1 MSLILYRLGRAS
13 YRGRWRVVGAWAVIL
28 AALLG
33 LVLTNGG
40 QFDDTFEIPGAP
52 SQVALDEL
60 KMTFP
65 QAADLS
71 ATMLVV
77 PGEGHT
83 MASTEVRHA
92 VEGAITELEK
102 IDWVTSVQTPY
113 NEHLSGVITD
123 SGDAGL
129 VTIRVEG
136 TMSTF
141 TDSQRADLNAA
152 GAKLQDALPGSAVHL
167 GGEAYSVEKPKVG
180 ISEVFGLAVALVVL
194 LLVLGSLR
202 AALMPLIS
210 GVLGAALALML
221 ILVSADQVPINS
233 TTAMLALMLS
243 LAVGMDYSLF
253 IVSRH
258 RDQLREGLD
267 AEESAARAIATSGSA
282 VLFAGLTV
290 VIALLGMVVADIPF
304 LTVMGVFAA
313 AAVAIEVMLALTLLP
328 ALLGIAG
335 DRLRPKPRTGKERP
349 HRTPTADGLAGRW
362 VRAVTRWPLLTVLVV
377 TAGMLA
383 MAVPAQHMHLALP
396 NSGNH
401 QPTAQDRITYDLVA
415 EKFGPGRN
423 GPLIVTGSLLTT
435 DDPKSVIDGMRS
447 EIEAVPGVQ
456 QVALAAPNPGLD
468 TLMVMVIPTT
478 GPDDPATADL
488 VHRIRAE
495 APQWKDDYAIDVAVT
510 GFTAIN
516 IDVSERL
523 GSALV
528 PFGIVV
534 VGLSFALLMV
544 VFRSIWVPV
553 KAALGYLLSVGAA
566 FGISTAVF
574 NDGWQAHLIN
584 LADPIPLISFLPL
597 LLMGI
602 LFGLAMDYEVFFTS
616 RMREEWVHGNET
628 DPVEKGFV
636 HSAKVVTAA
645 AVIMFAVFAFF
656 VPNSQGPIKPIAF
669 SLAVGVALDAF
680 VVRMTLGPAL
690 MKLLGRHAWWLPRW
704 LDRRLPVTDIEGEA
718 LAHQLSLA
726 DWPTPG
732 DRHAIYAEGLR
743 VTHGDTVILDGVDV
757 AVAPG
762 EVLVVR
768 GDVAARRSLLL
779 GLSGRLHFSGG
790 DAKVLGRVLPE
801 EAPTLRREVGY
812 TTVSSPNFAI
822 HVGREGVRILIV
834 DDAHQLLAEQR
845 TLVLTRAEGL
855 LASGGA
861 LLLGV
866 ATSTDVA
873 AVAGTDARTLELP
886 ELLTQPLEGTRQ

>member
-1 MSLILYRLGRAS
+1 MSLLLYRLGRAS

-28 AALLG
+28 AALIG
-33 LVLTNGG
+33 LVVAHGG

-71 ATMLVV
+71 ATMLVM
-77 PGEGHT
+77 PGDGQT
-83 MASTEVRHA
+83 MASPEVQRA
-92 VEGAITELEK
+92 VEDTIAGLEK
-102 IDWVTSVQTPY
+102 VDWVTSVQTPY

-123 SGDAGL
+123 SGDAGI

-141 TDSQRADLNAA
+141 TDAQRTVLNDA
-152 GAKLQDALPGSAVHL
+152 GAQLQEALPGSAVHL

-180 ISEVFGLAVALVVL
+180 VSEVFGLVVALVVL

-221 ILVSADQVPINS
+221 ILVSAGQIPINS

-290 VIALLGMVVADIPF
+290 VIALLGMVVAGIPF

-313 AAVAIEVMLALTLLP
+313 AAVAIEVLLALTLLP

-335 DRLRPKPRTGKERP
+335 DKLRPKARRDRPRKAQATG
-349 HRTPTADGLAGRW
+349 GLAGKW
-362 VRAVTRWPLLTVLVV
+362 VRAVTRWPVVTVLVV

-383 MAVPAQHMHLALP
+383 LAAPALHMHLALP

-435 DDPKSVIDGMRS
+435 DDPKAVIDGVRA

-488 VHRIRAE
+488 VQHIRAE
-495 APQWKDDYAIDVAVT
+495 APQWKDEYGIDLAVT

-534 VGLSFALLMV
+534 VGLSFVLLMV

-602 LFGLAMDYEVFFTS
+602 LFGLAMDYEVFLTS
-616 RMREEWVHGNET
+616 RMREEWVHGNQT
-628 DPVEKGFV
+628 DPVEQGFI
-636 HSAKVVTAA
+636 HSAKVVLAA

-656 VPNSQGPIKPIAF
+656 VPYSQGPIKPIAF

-680 VVRMTLGPAL
+680 VVRMTLGPAV

-726 DWPTPG
+726 DWPAPD
-732 DRHAIYAEGLR
+732 DRHAIWAEGLR
-743 VTHGDTVILDGVDV
+743 VTHGDVVVLDGVDV
-757 AVAPG
+757 AAGRG

-779 GLSGRLHFSGG
+779 GLSGRLYFSGG
-790 DAKVLGRVLPE
+790 EAKVLGRVLPE
-801 EAPTLRREVGY
+801 EAPALRREVGY
-812 TTVSSPNFAI
+812 TAASSPRFAQ
-822 HVGREGVRILIV
+822 HLRREGTRILIV
-834 DDAHQLLAEQR
+834 DDAHQLLADQR
-845 TLVLTRAEGL
+845 NLVLARADGL
-855 LASGGA
+855 LASGGV

-866 ATSTDVA
+866 AAHTDVTA
-873 AVAGTDARTLELP
+873 IAGPDARILDLP
-886 ELLTQPLEGTRQ
+886 ELLTKPLEGIRQ